1 MISCILLGHLGRRT
15 RCLANISYGSWTVGP
30 VQGRSGKVGPL
41 LLVGPLERFYLSLF
55 LGHLE
60 VNG

>member
-1 MISCILLGHLGRRT
+1 M
-15 RCLANISYGSWTVGP
+15 ANISYGSWTVGP